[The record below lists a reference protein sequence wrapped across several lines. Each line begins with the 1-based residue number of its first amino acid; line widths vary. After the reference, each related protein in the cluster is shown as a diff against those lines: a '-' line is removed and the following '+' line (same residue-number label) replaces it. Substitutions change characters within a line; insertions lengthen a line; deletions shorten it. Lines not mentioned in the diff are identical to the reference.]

1 MSMLMQRAS
10 ERDLDQFVSGN
21 FQPLDSHSTRTLS
34 RALFSGARLS
44 FCLFLLTTSL
54 YCLLAYI
61 PFTYHWVVK
70 GELIAWLPVFV
81 KYHPCF
87 YLAALGLVCPTIA
100 RDMQRRETRRLVL
113 SFYVVHIAAG
123 AWMILWPVL
132 PSLENDAS
140 SFKWA
145 LVSLSPLLWLAAIDF
160 AGHFNRRSWTTEAA
174 TRLSHLSLKSAAVP
188 ALFLSLLYAI
198 ICYLRFRSTLNFT
211 KTELFVIACW
221 TLLSHLLIFLSV
233 FIILNLARILAGR
246 FSAPA
251 KARFFLTGMLSS
263 ILGALVMRHL
273 ILSAISFD
281 GYMANIYAFAVA
293 LVVALLVCGG
303 KLRKKQDVCETEE
316 SNPAEEAEQSVA
328 PLSSRSRVLVFLNF
342 SQLKSGFTRTR
353 LLSFAV
359 LIFLAYLVP
368 ASVARMDW
376 DFLMQ
381 KLSVVAIWTAAF
393 IIWNG
398 TAKAKQP
405 ERRRAYPALAL
416 VLIAAASFGA
426 YRLMSFSESRLPRLL
441 HNEQLN
447 VGATLE
453 QYATYDIS
461 FKVAHDVLSSV
472 FDFSFSKFMRRN
484 MNIVP
489 TASAAPGE
497 GAASEPDEDNGF
509 YGYLKK
515 NTNLMPSVKVDPVEV
530 KLVEDLKPATGDK
543 PNIFIFVVDSLRP
556 DYLSPYNSKVAF
568 TPNIENFAH
577 ESVVMQNA
585 FTPYGGTVLAEPSI
599 WTGTMQIHKQFVEP
613 FYPMNALQK
622 LVETDG
628 YQPFITIDPV
638 LKIIVEP
645 SPSIV
650 ELDKGIANWQGLDLS
665 NTLKEL
671 RAKMDERQDK
681 SRPVFA
687 YTQAQN
693 IHIHKLNR
701 ERKMGPPAY
710 EFEGFDSYYS
720 SQLKHIDEGFGE
732 FIQYLKDSNQYDNSI
747 VILTSDHGDSIGEGG
762 RWGHANWIF
771 PEVMK
776 IPIIIHLPTR
786 YQKSLYWNPQSIA
799 FSNDIT
805 PSLYYLL
812 GHRPIVRNEI
822 FGKPLFTLTEKE
834 QADYEKRN
842 YMVASSYGPSYGIL
856 SDNGHSFFISDAT
869 NSKDY
874 FFNLKDDPQGTRN
887 LITADLRAR
896 NEKLIRHYVEAINN
910 FYHFNSELSE
920 SGGK

>member
-1 MSMLMQRAS
+1 MSMLMQATS
-10 ERDLDQFVSGN
+10 ERVLEQFASRDSAPLAS
-21 FQPLDSHSTRTLS
+21 QPTRTLS

-87 YLAALGLVCPTIA
+87 YLAALGLVAPTIA
-100 RDMQRRETRRLVL
+100 RDMQSAETRRLVL
-113 SFYVVHIAAG
+113 SFYVIHIAAG

-132 PSLENDAS
+132 PALENDAS

-160 AGHFNRRSWTTEAA
+160 AGHFNRRRWTTEAF
-174 TRLSHLSLKSAAVP
+174 TRVSHLSLKSAALP
-188 ALFLSLLYAI
+188 AAFLSLLYAI
-198 ICYLRFRSTLNFT
+198 ICYLRFRTTLSFT

-233 FIILNLARILAGR
+233 FIILNLARVLANR
-246 FSAPA
+246 FRAPA
-251 KARFFLTGMLSS
+251 RARFLLTGMLSS
-263 ILGALVMRHL
+263 LLGALVMRHL
-273 ILSAISFD
+273 ILSAISLD

-293 LVVALLVCGG
+293 LVVALLLSGG
-303 KLRKKQDVCETEE
+303 KLRKKQDACENEE
-316 SNPAEEAEQSVA
+316 SNPAS
-328 PLSSRSRVLVFLNF
+328 
-342 SQLKSGFTRTR
+342 LKSGFTRTR

-359 LIFLAYLVP
+359 LIFVAYLVP

-381 KLSVVAIWTAAF
+381 KLSVIAIWTAAF
-393 IIWNG
+393 VIWNG
-398 TAKAKQP
+398 ASKTKEV
-405 ERRRAYPALAL
+405 ERKRAYPVLAL
-416 VLIAAASFGA
+416 VLIAGASFGA
-426 YRLMSFSESRLPRLL
+426 YRLMTLSESRLPRLL
-441 HNEQLN
+441 RNEQLN
-447 VGATLE
+447 VSATLE

-472 FDFSFSKFMRRN
+472 FDFSFTKFLRRSVS
-484 MNIVP
+484 IVP
-489 TASAAPGE
+489 TANAAPGDT
-497 GAASEPDEDNGF
+497 AASEPDEDNGF

-530 KLVEDLKPATGDK
+530 KLVEDLKPTTADK

-556 DYLSPYNSKVAF
+556 DYLSPYNSKVTF
-568 TPNIENFAH
+568 TPNIKNFAH

-650 ELDKGIANWQGLDLS
+650 ELDKGIANWQGLDLA

-710 EFEGFDSYYS
+710 EFDGFDSYYS

-786 YQKSLYWNPQSIA
+786 YQKNFYYNPQSIA

-812 GHRPIVRNEI
+812 GHRPIVRNDI

-834 QADYEKRN
+834 QADYQKRN

-856 SDNGHSFFISDAT
+856 SDNGHEFFISDAA

-887 LITADLRAR
+887 LVTTELRAR

-910 FYHFNSELSE
+910 FYHFNSETSE